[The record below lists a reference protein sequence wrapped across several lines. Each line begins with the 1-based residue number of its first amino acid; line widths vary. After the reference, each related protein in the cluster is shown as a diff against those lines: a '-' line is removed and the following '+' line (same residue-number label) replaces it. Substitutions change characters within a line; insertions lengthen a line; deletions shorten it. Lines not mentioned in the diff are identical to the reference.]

1 MGRCHRQ
8 QVGNAEIIA
17 HQDSWTAMPPSRFY
31 PDVPA
36 GDGDGVRTYRPLD

>member
-1 MGRCHRQ
+1 MGQFHRQ

-17 HQDSWTAMPPSRFY
+17 LQDSWTAMPPSMFY

-36 GDGDGVRTYRPLD
+36 DDRGRAYRPLD